1 MLSGKVMTRIRNH
14 SWGKHSNQSLLLG
27 RIKKTSVLAIK
38 QMTILAKDLPEEQK
52 KEIFTADLLRPFI
65 REILEPKNTRT
76 ILVTE
81 MMSYLITQKLFR
93 ELPLNMVN
101 NLQGDIGKT
110 WTYAQLLAEYADKPL
125 TRQPKSKTLSHK

>member
-1 MLSGKVMTRIRNH
+1 MLSGKVMDRIRTH
-14 SWGKHSNQSLLLG
+14 RWGKHSNKSQLFR
-27 RIKKTSVLAIK
+27 RIKDTSVLAIK
-38 QMTILAKDLPEEQK
+38 QMKILAKELPEEEK

-65 REILEPKNTRT
+65 RELLEPKITRT
-76 ILVTE
+76 ILITE

-110 WTYAQLLAEYADKPL
+110 WTYVQLLAEYADKPL
-125 TRQPKSKTLSHK
+125 TRQPKPKTLSHK